1 MRNLGR
7 REVLDRINKILQE
20 NAPNVHKD
28 MGMIEIPIQ
37 IPNSVID
44 AEYEQ
49 IVATGDFEDALDIF
63 ALKCVPDN
71 TFVEKYTDALYDK
84 SSILGLFNMFYF
96 NTEGNLAHYVKP
108 GEENKSEQE
117 QQVYSK
123 MLELLTIVTHLLIE
137 KGKEEGL
144 FTVDNVM
151 NYISK
156 SKVIN
161 DKRLNIIEKG
171 VYSYFNN
178 DYISSISI
186 LIPQIEW
193 MTRKMYLALDYVVTD
208 SDEIGTKSDALGT
221 LLSNDEIKF
230 FDKDIT
236 RYLRTILAD
245 RTGWNLRNLYCH
257 GISDAFNIPHAD
269 RVFHIL
275 LFKQFIS
282 REPAY
287 KA

>member
-71 TFVEKYTDALYDK
+71 AFVDKYIDALYDK
-84 SSILGLFNMFYF
+84 SSMLGLFNMFYF
-96 NTEGNLAHYVKP
+96 NNEGNLAHHVKP